1 MSATYSLSELCKAT
15 DATPR
20 TVRYYV
26 QQGLLPSPGTTG
38 PGARYSEGHLDRLRL
53 IKQLQR
59 GHLPLSE
66 IRSRLAALSD
76 DDVRAALAQEPESSV
91 GTAIDYIRAVLG
103 SKGVVPMTGAPAAPA
118 THKTFAVPPPL
129 SSRKGGA
136 APAAPAPPAAA
147 DVPGA
152 GQRLLK
158 TRSLELQTPP
168 PSSHV
173 APPGPAAPTV
183 ARSPSAKRA
192 RLPGDVHATPRAA
205 ATPAQT
211 ISGEDKTSGRRAVL
225 SVSEDSQSGL
235 FFDVAR
241 TPEFEVRPDR
251 STWERIALAPD
262 IELHV
267 RRPLSRVQNRF
278 LDRLLDLVR
287 KLLKEEQP

>member
-1 MSATYSLSELCKAT
+1 
-15 DATPR
+15 
-20 TVRYYV
+20 
-26 QQGLLPSPGTTG
+26 
-38 PGARYSEGHLDRLRL
+38 L

-59 GHLPLSE
+59 GHLPLAE

-76 DDVRAALAQEPESSV
+76 NDVRAALAQEPESPG

-103 SKGVVPMTGAPAAPA
+103 SKGVVPMTGGLAAQSAPHR
-118 THKTFAVPPPL
+118 TYAVPPPL
-129 SSRKGGA
+129 SSRKGRA
-136 APAAPAPPAAA
+136 APAAPSPPGAA

-158 TRSLELQTPP
+158 TRSLELQSLAPSSNVMP
-168 PSSHV
+168 PSFA
-173 APPGPAAPTV
+173 APPSPPGGVFDEESQAHTSLHVVSARAPDLLD
-183 ARSPSAKRA
+183 ARS
-192 RLPGDVHATPRAA
+192 
-205 ATPAQT
+205 
-211 ISGEDKTSGRRAVL
+211 
-225 SVSEDSQSGL
+225 
-235 FFDVAR
+235 
-241 TPEFEVRPDR
+241 DR

>member
-1 MSATYSLSELCKAT
+1 MSANYSLSELCKAA
-15 DATPR
+15 DVTPR
-20 TVRYYV
+20 TVRYYI

-38 PGARYSEGHLDRLRL
+38 PGARYSEGHLNRLRL

-59 GHLPLSE
+59 GHLPLAE

-76 DDVRAALAQEPESSV
+76 DDVRAALAQEPESPV

-103 SKGVVPMTGAPAAPA
+103 SKGVVPMTGGLAAQSVPHR
-118 THKTFAVPPPL
+118 TYAVPPPL
-129 SSRKGGA
+129 SSRKGGT
-136 APAAPAPPAAA
+136 APAAPAPPVAA

-158 TRSLELQTPP
+158 TRSLELQSPTLSSNVMP
-168 PSSHV
+168 PSFA
-173 APPGPAAPTV
+173 APPSAQGRVFDEASQADASLHDVLARAPD
-183 ARSPSAKRA
+183 
-192 RLPGDVHATPRAA
+192 LLD
-205 ATPAQT
+205 
-211 ISGEDKTSGRRAVL
+211 
-225 SVSEDSQSGL
+225 
-235 FFDVAR
+235 
-241 TPEFEVRPDR
+241 VRPDR
-251 STWERIALAPD
+251 STWERIALTPD